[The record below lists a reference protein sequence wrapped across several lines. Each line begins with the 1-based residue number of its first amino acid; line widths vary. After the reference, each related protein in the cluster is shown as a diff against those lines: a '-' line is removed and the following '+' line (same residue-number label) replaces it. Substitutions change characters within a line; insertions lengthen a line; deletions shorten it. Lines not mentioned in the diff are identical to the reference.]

1 VAPTYDC
8 GVTTTL
14 DTRLKIASWDE
25 LTLDQFADAS
35 KLTRADVTLSEGADG
50 LDSGSFHSVMYY
62 RPDGTSE
69 YTTLMRLDATLS
81 GRRGS
86 FALIGEGTFDG
97 AAAVARLRIIEGS
110 GTGELA
116 GITGECTSA
125 STHDDYPFMPLSL
138 TYVVG

>member
-1 VAPTYDC
+1 
-8 GVTTTL
+8 VTTTL
-14 DTRLKIASWDE
+14 DTKFKISSWDE
-25 LTLDQFADAS
+25 VALEQFADAS

-69 YTTLMRLDATLS
+69 YTTLMRLEGTLS

-97 AAAVARLRIIEGS
+97 AAAVGRFRIVEGS
-110 GTGELA
+110 GSGELV
-116 GITGECTSA
+116 GITGECTST
-125 STHDDYPFMPLSL
+125 STHADYPFMPLSL
-138 TYVVG
+138 SYVVE